1 MKVEIVN
8 VTPQLA
14 SEWLRANRGN
24 RTIRRNVVD
33 GLRLSFQRG
42 EYKRT
47 HQGVAFSESG
57 RLLDGQHRLTAISE
71 MRDGVFPMV
80 VATGLPDDAFLVMDI
95 GAKRNAADAL
105 QESDRKLVEVARLI
119 GFTLMNGRSTVT
131 PQMLLPII
139 DEIRHQHES
148 LIAFCPRCSRTWS
161 SAPMRL
167 AAVISMNR
175 GGDKD
180 YIKSVY
186 RALVLSR
193 FGDMPPVA
201 HALYKSV
208 QNGSARA
215 SNTLDMLARGLIVF
229 DERKASTSRI
239 QSFSTS
245 EASESVRKLFGHL
258 VNNEDVEGKKKAARE
273 SAAKDVLP
281 LNYISTVRKSAGRA

>member
-1 MKVEIVN
+1 
-8 VTPQLA
+8 
-14 SEWLRANRGN
+14 
-24 RTIRRNVVD
+24 
-33 GLRLSFQRG
+33 
-42 EYKRT
+42 
-47 HQGVAFSESG
+47 
-57 RLLDGQHRLTAISE
+57 
-71 MRDGVFPMV
+71 
-80 VATGLPDDAFLVMDI
+80 
-95 GAKRNAADAL
+95 
-105 QESDRKLVEVARLI
+105 
-119 GFTLMNGRSTVT
+119 
-131 PQMLLPII
+131 
-139 DEIRHQHES
+139 
-148 LIAFCPRCSRTWS
+148 
-161 SAPMRL
+161 MRL

-215 SNTLDMLARGLIVF
+215 SNTIDMLARGLIVF

-239 QSFSTS
+239 QIFSTS